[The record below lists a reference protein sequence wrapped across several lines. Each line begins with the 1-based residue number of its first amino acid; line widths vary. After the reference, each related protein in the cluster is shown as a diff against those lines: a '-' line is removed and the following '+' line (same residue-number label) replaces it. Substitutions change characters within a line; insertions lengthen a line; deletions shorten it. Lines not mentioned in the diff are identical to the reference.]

1 MDPTNLQ
8 AQGQRRQ
15 APAAPRRYDGQN
27 GNPLY
32 DSANNGHYGAFP
44 ISRPACRSV
53 WSHTQLNRLKL
64 TPSQVPPLPYVLSS
78 ARSHIAASV
87 ADLV

>member
-8 AQGQRRQ
+8 AQGQHKMRQ

-32 DSANNGHYGAFP
+32 DSANGGHYGQLLP
-44 ISRPACRSV
+44 SRHAPCRPGESRM
-53 WSHTQLNRLKL
+53 QPYRD
-64 TPSQVPPLPYVLSS
+64 PS
-78 ARSHIAASV
+78 
-87 ADLV
+87 

>member
-8 AQGQRRQ
+8 AQGQHKMRQ

-32 DSANNGHYGAFP
+32 DSANGGHYGA
-44 ISRPACRSV
+44 
-53 WSHTQLNRLKL
+53 L
-64 TPSQVPPLPYVLSS
+64 LS
-78 ARSHIAASV
+78 IPMPT
-87 ADLV
+87 